1 MSPRDL
7 YLEDIPLEDALER
20 FWAALERADA
30 LKPLPGE
37 DVSVPE
43 ALGRVTAE
51 AVFARLS
58 VPHYHASAMDGIAV
72 RAEQTVGAS
81 ESSPLLLHVGT
92 QATWVDTG
100 DPLPPHT
107 NAVIMAEQVQDLGE
121 GRLEILASVAPWQH
135 VRPMGEDLVATE
147 LVLPENHA
155 LSAVD
160 LGALVAAGHT
170 RVSVRRRPRVAI
182 LPTGSELVEGGG
194 VMPLQPGAIVD
205 FNSVVLAGQLREW
218 GGQPTRLPITPDDRS
233 LIRDRVATALE
244 EHDVVLVI
252 AGSSAGSEDFTAAI
266 VRELGELLVH
276 GVAIRPGHP
285 LILGV
290 AHHKALVGIPGY
302 PVSAILTSE
311 LFVKPLVYRLQGL
324 PPPSR
329 PRIHATITRKLF
341 SPMGEEEYVRV
352 KLGQVG
358 QRLMAAPLSRGAGVI
373 MSMVRADGLARI
385 PRFSE
390 GVHAGADVEVEL
402 LRSLDDVARTVVA
415 IGSHDLALDLLSN
428 ALARRSPGASLAS
441 ANVGSLGGL
450 LALARGEAHLAGSHL
465 LDERSGEYNVSSIQQ
480 HLSGR
485 PTVLVHLAGRVQGL
499 IVPPGNPRGLS
510 RLADLSRPDVLFV
523 NRQRGSGTRVLLD
536 YELKKLGIEPRQV
549 RGYEREE
556 YTHLAVAADVASG
569 AADVG
574 LGILAAARALGLEF
588 VSLFNE
594 QYQLVIL
601 REQYDA
607 PKLAPLLE
615 ILRGPEFRTQVEAL
629 GGYDVTGMG
638 RVVWES

>member
-1 MSPRDL
+1 M
-7 YLEDIPLEDALER
+7 YLEDIPLEDALAR
-20 FWAALERADA
+20 FWAALQLVDA

-37 DVSVPE
+37 DVSVFD

-51 AVFARLS
+51 AVFARVS

-72 RAEQTVGAS
+72 RAAETVGAS
-81 ESSPLLLHVGT
+81 ESSPLQLQVGT
-92 QATWVDTG
+92 QAIWVDTG
-100 DPLPPHT
+100 DPLPSET
-107 NAVIMAEQVQDLGE
+107 NAVIMAEQVQDLGD

-147 LVLPENHA
+147 LVLAENHT
-155 LSAVD
+155 LGAVD

-170 RVSVRRRPRVAI
+170 RVRVRRRPAVAI
-182 LPTGSELVEGGG
+182 LPTGSELVEGG
-194 VMPLQPGAIVD
+194 VTPLEPGAIVD
-205 FNSVVLAGQLREW
+205 FNSVVLAGQVSAW
-218 GGQPTRLPITPDDRS
+218 GGQPTRLPITPDDRT
-233 LIRDRVATALE
+233 LIRDRVAAALVQ
-244 EHDVVLVI
+244 HDAVLVI
-252 AGSSAGSEDFTAAI
+252 AGSSAGSEDFTAGI

-285 LILGV
+285 VILGV
-290 AHHKALVGIPGY
+290 AHNTPLIGIPGY

-311 LFVKPLVYRLQGL
+311 LFVKPLLYRLQGL
-324 PPPSR
+324 PEPSR
-329 PRIHATITRKLF
+329 PRATATITRKLL
-341 SPMGEEEYVRV
+341 SPMGEEEFVRV

-390 GVHAGADVEVEL
+390 GVHAGAEVEVEL
-402 LRSLDDVARTVVA
+402 LRSMDEVARTVVA

-465 LDERSGEYNVSSIQQ
+465 LDEQTGEYNVSYIQR
-480 HLSGR
+480 HLADR
-485 PTVLVHLAGRVQGL
+485 RVVLVHLAGRVQGL
-499 IVPPGNPRGLS
+499 IVPPGNPRALS
-510 RLADLSRPDVLFV
+510 SLVDLARPDLLFV

-536 YELKKLGIEPRQV
+536 YELKKLGLEPRDV
-549 RGYEREE
+549 HGYEREE

-569 AADVG
+569 AAEG
-574 LGILAAARALGLEF
+574 GRGIIDAARALDLEF
-588 VSLFNE
+588 VPLFNE
-594 QYQLVIL
+594 LYQLVIPC
-601 REQYDA
+601 EHYDA
-607 PKLAPLLE
+607 PLLAPLLE
-615 ILRGPEFRTQVEAL
+615 ILRGSEFKAQVDAL
-629 GGYDVTGMG
+629 GGYDVTDMG
-638 RVVWES
+638 RVVWQS